1 MKVESLYHTG
11 LIVSDLERAVE
22 FYSETLGLN
31 TERAITD
38 MSSEFLDRCVGLDG
52 IELRMAYMGTG
63 SGHSIELIEYRAPA
77 GSKSPAAFARNDVGA
92 AHVGMIV
99 DDVLGWY
106 DRLKAAGL
114 NVMGPPVLREAEYP
128 WARYAFYFQ
137 DPDGNWLEFVERGP
151 RPEGSTEN

>member
-1 MKVESLYHTG
+1 MKVENLYHTG
-11 LIVSDLERAVE
+11 LVVSDLEAAVE
-22 FYSETLGLN
+22 FYSRTLGLN
-31 TERAITD
+31 VERPITD

-52 IELRMAYMGTG
+52 IELRMAYVGTG

-77 GSKSPAAFARNDVGA
+77 GSKSPAGFERNDVGA

-106 DRLKAAGL
+106 ERLLGEGL
-114 NVMGPPVLREAEYP
+114 NAMGPPIMRDAEYP
-128 WARYAFYFQ
+128 WARYGFYFQ

-151 RPEGSTEN
+151 KPEGSTQN

>member
-11 LIVSDLERAVE
+11 LVVSDLERAVE
-22 FYSETLGLN
+22 FYSGTLGL
-31 TERAITD
+31 TVERAITD

-63 SGHSIELIEYRAPA
+63 SGHSLGLNAYRAPE
-77 GSKSPAAFARNDVGA
+77 GPKSPAEFSGNDVGA
-92 AHVGMIV
+92 EHVGMIV
-99 DDVLGWY
+99 DDVQGWY
-106 DRLKAAGL
+106 KRLEEAGL
-114 NVMGPPVLREAEYP
+114 NVMGPPILRDAEYP

-137 DPDGNWLEFVERGP
+137 DPDGNWLEFVERGA